1 MSIINDAIRM
11 QAGLQISEWNKN
23 TINSINQAK
32 QSYTSIATQLEAMR
46 TNPDYTAGDIAE
58 VETMLTE
65 LNALALSMT
74 V

>member
-1 MSIINDAIRM
+1 MSIINNALLMQTAI
-11 QAGLQISEWNKN
+11 QISEWNKN

-32 QSYTSIATQLEAMR
+32 QSYNSIATQLEAMR
-46 TNPDYTAGDIAE
+46 TNPDYTAWDITE

-65 LNALALSMT
+65 LNTLAISMT